1 MSSVSGWIMSVVGI
15 CVLGVLVD
23 LVLPIG
29 QTKKYIKGV
38 FAFIVVFVIISPL
51 PAILSKEFSIDDIFE
66 EDAIVI
72 QEDFIY
78 QINRD
83 RLNTIEN
90 MIILDLKEQGVTN
103 IEIIVSA
110 NVFTNK
116 MEIDAV
122 FVDLSRV
129 VLNEKLEHID
139 INELVANSILK
150 YVSVEKSNIVFS

>member
-129 VLNEKLEHID
+129 VLNEELEHID